1 MSRYNP
7 MRIILYTGKGGVG
20 KTSVAAAT
28 ALRAAK
34 LGYKTLIIS
43 TDPAHSLADSLD
55 QPLGSEPTPIIP
67 NLWGQEVDIYHE
79 IETHWGTLQ
88 TYMASVLSRRGIEDL
103 VAEELTAL
111 PGMEEMASLLRLN
124 QYYAEDQFDTIIVDC
139 APTGET
145 LRLLSFPDVARWY
158 LQRVFPIERQVA
170 NIIRPIVRPLI
181 DTFPDDAVFEA
192 IKDLLG
198 QLDRTHK
205 ILTQPTVSSV
215 RLVLNPERMVIKEA
229 QRTFT
234 YLNLYGYHV
243 DAVISNRYLPASVTD
258 HYFDSW
264 KESQERYNLL
274 VEECFAPLPVLRIPL
289 FEQEVVGQEML
300 QRMADALFGNDDPTR
315 FYFQGRPH
323 TVEKAKDGYVLSLP
337 LPLADKA
344 ALDLTRLGDELI
356 VRLGNVKRN
365 IILPHALAT
374 LEVKEARLE
383 GPLLR
388 VHFASKERPAYER
401 DRKRR

>member
-1 MSRYNP
+1 

-28 ALRAAK
+28 ALRAAA
-34 LGYKTLIIS
+34 LGYKTLVIS

-55 QPLGSEPTPIIP
+55 QPLGPEPTPVVP

-79 IETHWGTLQ
+79 IEAHWGTLQ
-88 TYMASVLSRRGIEDL
+88 TYMASVLSWRGVEDL

-111 PGMEEMASLLRLN
+111 PGMEEMASLLRVN
-124 QYYAEDQFDTIIVDC
+124 QYYTEGQFDTIIVDC

-158 LQRVFPIERQVA
+158 LQRIFPIERQVA
-170 NIIRPIVRPLI
+170 NIVRPIVRPLI
-181 DTFPDDAVFEA
+181 NIPFPDDEVFAA
-192 IKDLLG
+192 IKDLLE
-198 QLDRTHK
+198 QLDRLHK
-205 ILTQPTVSSV
+205 ILTQPTISSV

-264 KESQERYNLL
+264 KASQERYSLL

-289 FEQEVVGQEML
+289 FEQEVVGREML
-300 QRMADALFGNDDPTR
+300 QRMADALFDNDDPTR
-315 FYFQGRPH
+315 FYFRGKPH
-323 TVEKAKDGYVLSLP
+323 AVEKVKDGYILSLP

-383 GPLLR
+383 GPLLKVR
-388 VHFASKERPAYER
+388 FAGKERTAYER
-401 DRKRR
+401 GRKR